1 MKTTPPSITPTPPSI
16 TPKTPH
22 HQYHQHHHLS
32 KSSTFTV
39 QDERVKT
46 EEKGCVV
53 GQDCGSSQP
62 LVKEEEE
69 EAGGHTR

>member
-1 MKTTPPSITPTPPSI
+1 MTPTPLSITPTSPFS
-16 TPKTPH
+16 TSGT
-22 HQYHQHHHLS
+22 
-32 KSSTFTV
+32 SSV